1 MRGGTGKK
9 GDGVSGRGESG
20 RSQQGDGLEL
30 GFKEEL
36 SGQRTAGLGEV
47 LS

>member
-1 MRGGTGKK
+1 MRGGTGNK

-20 RSQQGDGLEL
+20 RSQQGGGLEL

-36 SGQRTAGLGEV
+36 GRQRTAGLSEV